1 MAETTAHDIQ
11 AKELNMLLVFK
22 EFCDA
27 HNLRFYLCG
36 GGLIGAIR
44 HKGFIPWDDDLDIFM
59 PRPDYEKLAELWPIH
74 GDKRYTYCRTTRDKI
89 YHDAGASIRD
99 EETTFINRHSVNED
113 ICHGLALEIMP
124 IDGCPK
130 STVKRFF
137 QLMWAMTFALFN
149 AQRLPDNKGKV
160 YRMLAGCIYKVIS
173 KPSWRYHIWRFAE
186 KQMSQYDF
194 DTSHEVTELIGSLKG
209 MKLRHPRQDFDHVV
223 YKEFEGHQIPVM
235 AGYERYLRLI
245 WGDYMQLPP
254 VEQRVAKHDA
264 VYIDM
269 DRSYTNYK
277 GIHYLVNEHR

>member
-59 PRPDYEKLAELWPIH
+59 PRPDYERLAELWPIH

-130 STVKRFF
+130 GTVKRFF

-173 KPSWRYHIWRFAE
+173 KPSWR
-186 KQMSQYDF
+186 
-194 DTSHEVTELIGSLKG
+194 
-209 MKLRHPRQDFDHVV
+209 
-223 YKEFEGHQIPVM
+223 
-235 AGYERYLRLI
+235 
-245 WGDYMQLPP
+245 
-254 VEQRVAKHDA
+254 
-264 VYIDM
+264 
-269 DRSYTNYK
+269 
-277 GIHYLVNEHR
+277 